1 MIKTCLLDNRCIVS
15 YKYYMSVQINSEEEE
30 EEQVD
35 RCMEIVNQEET
46 TVVVSE
52 SIIQAFK
59 SHVDR
64 LKTTRRQMK
73 QHLKPRTVVD
83 QEQLKNGISTKG
95 NDDTVTPIV
104 NIDGTIDANSIFY
117 KSTSDS
123 FDGDAVLR
131 TLQTLLTMTDDR
143 GFQRS
148 PHQIRFHDSFIRAT
162 SRVIYKNEWMSNKPM
177 IMKQNGWDK
186 CPSEILISTPR
197 RFGKVRV
204 H

>member
-83 QEQLKNGISTKG
+83 EEQLKNGISTK
-95 NDDTVTPIV
+95 
-104 NIDGTIDANSIFY
+104 
-117 KSTSDS
+117 
-123 FDGDAVLR
+123 
-131 TLQTLLTMTDDR
+131 
-143 GFQRS
+143 
-148 PHQIRFHDSFIRAT
+148 
-162 SRVIYKNEWMSNKPM
+162 
-177 IMKQNGWDK
+177 
-186 CPSEILISTPR
+186 
-197 RFGKVRV
+197 
-204 H
+204 